1 MTGSTARQ
9 RVVGTI
15 SSAGFA
21 GGHRFVVGSWR
32 VTPIGPFC
40 DVMWADPSSH
50 RTLLASSDEAA
61 GFITSIYDFDEVRTL
76 ALSVTSDGRTTRVDS
91 DVLRLW
97 LEGGRLRPLPLPRPL
112 WFTRYAE
119 APIARLLM
127 GVHTCGVA
135 PSGAREW
142 YQTTGWRYVRSG
154 GAVLNGEDLGPPGS
168 PRPPLRVGFSE
179 PPPKPS
185 IVSVR
190 VTIEP
195 A

>member
-1 MTGSTARQ
+1 MTGGRPRE

-40 DVMWADPSSH
+40 DVMWADAAGH

-61 GFITSIYDFDEVRTL
+61 GFITSIYGFDEVRTL
-76 ALSVTSDGRTTRVDS
+76 ELTVESDGRTTRVDS
-91 DVLRLW
+91 DVLRLQ
-97 LEGGRLRPLPLPRPL
+97 LEGGRLRPLPVPRPL

-119 APIARLLM
+119 APFARLLM
-127 GVHTCGVA
+127 GVRTCGVA

-142 YQTTGWRYVRSG
+142 YQTSGWRYVHGG
-154 GAVLNGEDLGPPGS
+154 GAVLNGVDLGDPGS
-168 PRPPLRVGFSE
+168 PRPALRVGFSE

-190 VTIEP
+190 VTIERP
-195 A
+195 